1 MHVDEATVRR
11 IARLAR
17 IKITDEE
24 AKDLEGELSSILDWV
39 EQLGEVD
46 TENVEPMT
54 RVVPISLKQRDDVV
68 TDGQKAADVVANAPM
83 SEDDFFVVPKVVE

>member
-17 IKITDEE
+17 IKITDAE
-24 AKDLEGELSSILDWV
+24 AKGLEGELSSILDWV
-39 EQLGEVD
+39 EQLKEVD

-68 TDGQKAADVVANAPM
+68 TDGEKAAEIVANAPM